1 MELLLMDQKK
11 TENKKFNFVNRE
23 MSWLNFNERVLEE
36 ASDKTVP
43 LIERLRFLGIFSN
56 NLDEFFQV
64 RFASVKRIAQ
74 SGKSGKKVLGGIE
87 AKDLLKSITN
97 KVIELQQKSNTI
109 LNDIENELRK
119 EKIFFINENQVKPC
133 QVQYLTD
140 YFLEKIN
147 PSLVTVILKEEFQ
160 DFTDNKTFLAI
171 KMELNSI
178 VNNDFSEN
186 KIYAFIELPKK
197 LDRFIVLPIEKNG
210 IQFIMMLDDLIRFHF
225 HLIFSM
231 FDYKKIDAHMFKIT
245 RDGELDI
252 EENFGKSYA
261 EKIMNSVRDR
271 IFADPVRLVHDK
283 NIDPI
288 TLEKVMTKLG
298 VKSKESLIPGGRYHR
313 RADYMKFPSLNRSDM
328 MYQKTLPLPVK
339 NLRLEE
345 NIIQA
350 VSEKDYLIYTPY
362 HSFSYLIK
370 FLREAA
376 LDPTVK
382 TIKITLYRLAKY
394 SQVVSSLINA
404 VKNGKKVVVY
414 VELQARFDEENNIN
428 IADRL
433 EKSGVHIIMGVRGLK
448 VHSKI
453 CLVLR
458 DEKNK
463 LKKYGFISTGNF
475 NEHTAKIYTDYT
487 LFTSNQ
493 KLLKDVSKV
502 FNFLEVNYEFKRY
515 KHLIVS
521 PHYTYHRLVELIDN
535 EIQNKNIGKKSKI
548 KLKLN
553 SITNYKIISKLY
565 EASNA
570 GVKIEM
576 IVRGVCCLIPGVKDM
591 SENIKVISV
600 VDKYLEHPRIYI
612 FENAGKPKIYI
623 SSADWMTRNFENRI
637 EVTCPI
643 YDTDLQNQILDTF
656 DISWRDNVKSR
667 FINKL
672 KGKNKRI
679 KNTINTRSQFE
690 TYRYFKNQ
698 SHK

>member
-1 MELLLMDQKK
+1 MNQKK
-11 TENKKFNFVNRE
+11 AENKKFNFVNRE
-23 MSWLNFNERVLEE
+23 LSWLNFNERVLEE

-87 AKDLLKSITN
+87 AKELLKSITN

-109 LNDIENELRK
+109 LNDIERELKK
-119 EKIFFINENQVKPC
+119 ENVVFINEKQVKNY
-133 QVQYLTD
+133 QIQYLTD
-140 YFLEKIN
+140 YFLEKVN
-147 PSLVTVILKEEFQ
+147 PSLVTVILKEEYQ
-160 DFTDNKTFLAI
+160 DFTDNKTFFAI
-171 KMELNSI
+171 KMELNSNS
-178 VNNDFSEN
+178 NNSFSEN

-197 LDRFIVLPIEKNG
+197 LDRFIVLPVEKNG
-210 IQFIMMLDDLIRFHF
+210 MQFIMMLDDLIRFHF

-283 NIDPI
+283 NIDPV
-288 TLEKVMTKLG
+288 TLEKVMGKLG
-298 VKSKESLIPGGRYHR
+298 VKSKKSLIPGGRYHR
-313 RADYMKFPSLNRSDM
+313 RADYMKFPSLNRSDL
-328 MYQKTLPLPVK
+328 MYQKTIPLSVK
-339 NLRLEE
+339 NLGLEQ

-350 VSEKDYLIYTPY
+350 VSKKDYLIYTPY

-370 FLREAA
+370 FLRESA
-376 LDPTVK
+376 LDPNVK
-382 TIKITLYRLAKY
+382 TIKITLYRLARY

-404 VKNGKKVVVY
+404 VKNGKKVIVY

-428 IADRL
+428 IADKL
-433 EKSGVHIIMGVRGLK
+433 EKSGVQIIMGVRGLK

-458 DEKNK
+458 YEKDK
-463 LKKYGFISTGNF
+463 IKKYGFVSTGNF
-475 NEHTAKIYTDYT
+475 NEYTAKIYTDYT

-493 KLLKDVSKV
+493 KILKDVSKV
-502 FNFLEVNYEFKRY
+502 FDFLEVNYEFKRY

-521 PHYTYHRLVELIDN
+521 PHYTYQKLIELIDN
-535 EIQNKNIGKKSKI
+535 EIRNKLIGIKSKI
-548 KLKLN
+548 RLKLN

-576 IVRGVCCLIPGVKDM
+576 IVRGVCCLIPGVKNM

-612 FENAGKPKIYI
+612 FENAGKTKVYI

-643 YDTDLQNQILDTF
+643 YDIDLQNQIIDTF
-656 DISWRDNVKSR
+656 NISWKDNVKSR
-667 FINKL
+667 LINELKL
-672 KGKNKRI
+672 RNIRKQNIVK
-679 KNTINTRSQFE
+679 TRSQFE
-690 TYRYFKNQ
+690 TYKYFKNL
-698 SHK
+698 SSK